1 MATLQEEVKCQSRP
15 DVSAYHV
22 ALMLT
27 HLTYVSIIL
36 TSKRKGMG
44 GGLLMAYA

>member
-1 MATLQEEVKCQSRP
+1 MATLRKEVKYTSRP
-15 DVSAYHV
+15 DVSAYRV

-27 HLTYVSIIL
+27 HLTHVLIIL